1 MKKIVALLFGLSMS
15 ISVYSQT
22 AEEWFLKGEEAYQEE
37 KYDIAMDYYKK
48 AADLGSVEACGVLS
62 FMYYNGAA
70 STKKNGKVIQRDTDM
85 ALLWAKRAG
94 VNNNLDADIVLALI
108 SYFKGDFSK
117 TIQILSGWKEALY
130 SEAKI
135 ALAISYMMNG
145 NESIRFL
152 GKLKAEP
159 LLKEVYNK
167 LRNDKPN
174 YFYAVC
180 TILAKIEFEKKW
192 RRTDKVDDYLSEFGE
207 IGTDDF
213 EYCPLAYY
221 VVGRAQ
227 YHNTS
232 IEKTYLE
239 TAAKYEYTGSKY
251 EVLYPFAD
259 EIKQEYNKI
268 K

>member
-1 MKKIVALLFGLSMS
+1 MITVRSTRFVRQLLKEVNTNLNLSSDYTMRES
-15 ISVYSQT
+15 ILRVNSNKPNDDT
-22 AEEWFLKGEEAYQEE
+22 R
-37 KYDIAMDYYKK
+37 
-48 AADLGSVEACGVLS
+48 
-62 FMYYNGAA
+62 
-70 STKKNGKVIQRDTDM
+70 KNGKVTQRDTDM

-108 SYFKGDFSK
+108 SYYKGDFSK
-117 TIQILSGWKEALY
+117 TIQILSFWKEEELY

-145 NESIRFL
+145 NELIRFL
-152 GKLKAEP
+152 GKQKAEP

-167 LRNDKPN
+167 LRNDKPK

-180 TILAKIEFEKKW
+180 AILAKIEFEKKW
-192 RRTDKVDDYLSEFGE
+192 RRTNKVDDYLSEFGE

-221 VVGRAQ
+221 VMGRAL
-227 YHNTS
+227 
-232 IEKTYLE
+232 IEKGCLE
-239 TAAKYEYTGSKY
+239 AAAKYEYNGSKY